1 MSILVTGGAGYIGSH
16 TVLELLEN
24 NYDVI
29 VLDNLSNSS
38 TESLNRVSNIT
49 RKEIKF
55 IECDIRDHKALT
67 KVFSENIITAVIHFA
82 GLKSVNE
89 SILKP
94 LEYYE
99 NNVYG
104 SMQLFKIMSD
114 FDVKNIIFSSSATV
128 YGEPL
133 TLPLKESMQTGI
145 PTNPYGM
152 SKLMV
157 ENILDDIFKG
167 DNSWSIVRL
176 RYFNPVGAHPS
187 GLIGEDPKGI
197 PSNLMPFICQ
207 VASGERKELKIF
219 GSDYDT
225 TDGYCIRDFIHV
237 SDLAKGHLSA
247 LDKCLKHG
255 SNDIYNVGTGQG
267 ISVFEL
273 VKTFE
278 EVNNL
283 TLNYSVTKRRHG
295 DVAACFADVEKIKNE
310 LKWEARYDTR
320 KMCLD
325 AWRWQTSN
333 PQGY

>member
-1 MSILVTGGAGYIGSH
+1 MKVLVTGGVGYIGSH
-16 TVLELLEN
+16 TSIELLAAGHE
-24 NYDVI
+24 VCI
-29 VLDNLSNSS
+29 VDDLSNGKIEVIERINRLSNQ
-38 TESLNRVSNIT
+38 SLSF
-49 RKEIKF
+49 IKL
-55 IECDIRDHKALT
+55 DIRDRTSLERTLSKLQPD
-67 KVFSENIITAVIHFA
+67 AVIHFA

-157 ENILDDIFKG
+157 ENILDDIYKG

-283 TLNYSVTKRRHG
+283 ALNYSVTKRRHG